1 MQKMSI
7 NRVILVGRV
16 GGDPETRSTKTG
28 ISVASFS
35 LATNES
41 MKKADGQKNEHTEW
55 HNVVSMGK
63 QADFVS
69 EYIKKGQLIS
79 IEGRLRTSKWEG
91 NDSVTRYKTEIYTD
105 SVTPLEW
112 RNDDNRAN
120 ESNVSGVSEP
130 ENEEEALPF

>member
-28 ISVASFS
+28 TSVASFS

-41 MKKADGQKNEHTEW
+41 MMKSDGKKNEHTEW

-69 EYIKKGQLIS
+69 EYIKKGQLLS
-79 IEGRLRTSKWEG
+79 IEGRLRTNKWEG
-91 NDSVTRYKTEIYTD
+91 NDNVTRYKTEIYTD

-112 RNDDNRAN
+112 RNDDDSAN
-120 ESNVSGVSEP
+120 DSNASGVSEP
-130 ENEEEALPF
+130 ENEEEVLPF